1 MRLPLSVLVLAL
13 ALVFGLGLPGG
24 ASTARA
30 QGGAIEATV
39 DRNTVSVDGQIVFSV
54 TVSGGMRSLPTPTL
68 PNLEADWTVYSAGTS
83 RNFSF
88 VNGQISSSAAFR
100 YILQPKR
107 VGSFTIGSARVK
119 IGDTTHE
126 SKPIAVQVTTGP
138 APGSGRSQGGA
149 APGGAA
155 TGTQSAPP
163 EDGGSSYGGGDLF
176 VTLSVDRKEAWVHEQ
191 IILTFRFYSRIALLE
206 GADYEKPTLT
216 NFWIEDLP
224 PPRNFSEVVNGR
236 RYNVSEVRTALFP
249 TAAGTQTIGAAKLI
263 CTIPEVRR
271 NVGGND
277 PFSVFGRSVFGS
289 RKVTLQT
296 DPVTIRVKSLPEG
309 APPQFNGAVG
319 RYSLTASA
327 DRTTVPQGEPIT
339 LNVRIEGTGNLNTV
353 PDVPLPPMPEFKAY
367 DSSSSSDV
375 NAAGGSVQGS
385 RTSQVV
391 LVPLKAGNLT
401 VPPLTLAW
409 FDPRAGEYRT
419 QSSAAI
425 PVTVTPGAT
434 TAGGAAGGG
443 GRGAIEVVG
452 QDIRYLRTDLGRVST
467 GTGLPTA
474 SALFWLFQIVP
485 VGLMVAALVHERHRR
500 RLTDDVG
507 FARQVRS
514 GREATRRLKR
524 ARELSA
530 SGDDGLFAEL
540 SAAVLGYVA
549 DRGNRSAAGLTHEDL
564 RRILAAKRIPG
575 DVGDRLVT
583 FLEACDMARFAPAAA
598 GASDRRRLLDEAA
611 TLIEEL
617 KRRGM

>member
-1 MRLPLSVLVLAL
+1 MRGFLAL
-13 ALVFGLGLPGG
+13 LGLLV
-24 ASTARA
+24 AVAWADSARA
-30 QGGAIEATV
+30 QGAAIEASV
-39 DRNTVSVDGQIVFSV
+39 DRTTVSVDGQIVLAL
-54 TVSGGMRSLPTPTL
+54 TVSGGMRSLPAPQL
-68 PNLEADWTVYSAGTS
+68 PALENDWTVYSAGTS

-88 VNGQISSSAAFR
+88 VNGQISSSASFR

-107 VGSFTIGSARVK
+107 VGTFTIGKATVR

-126 SKPIAVQVTTGP
+126 TTPITVQVTAGGAGP
-138 APGSGRSQGGA
+138 APGGGRA

-155 TGTQSAPP
+155 SGAQAEPP
-163 EDGGSSYGGGDLF
+163 ADGGSSYGGGDLF
-176 VTLSVDRKEAWVHEQ
+176 VTLSTDRKEAFVQEQ
-191 IILTFRFYSRIALLE
+191 ILMTFRFYSRVALLE

-236 RYNVSEVRTALFP
+236 RYNVSEIKMALFP
-249 TAAGTQTIGAAKLI
+249 TAAGNQVIGPAKLV

-289 RKVTLQT
+289 RKITLQT
-296 DPVTIRVKSLPEG
+296 DPVTIRVKPLPEG

-319 RYSLTASA
+319 RYRLAASV
-327 DRTTVPQGEPIT
+327 DRTSVAQGEPIT
-339 LNVRIEGTGNLNTV
+339 LTVRIEGTGNLKTV
-353 PDVPLPPMPEFKAY
+353 PDVPLPAMPEFKAY

-375 NAAGGSVQGS
+375 DASGGAVKGQK
-385 RTSQVV
+385 TSQVV
-391 LVPLKAGNLT
+391 LVPLKAGQLT
-401 VPPLTLAW
+401 VPPLTMAW
-409 FDPRAGEYRT
+409 FDPQAGAYRT
-419 QSSAAI
+419 ESSAAV

-452 QDIRYLRTDLGRVST
+452 QDIRYLKTELGRVSAA
-467 GTGLPTA
+467 GRRPWDG
-474 SALFWLFQIVP
+474 ALFWLFQLLP
-485 VGLMVAALVHERHRR
+485 VGLMVTALVHERHRR

-524 ARELSA
+524 ANDLA
-530 SGDDGLFAEL
+530 AANDDGLFAEL
-540 SAAVLGYVA
+540 SAALLGYVA
-549 DRGNRSAAGLTHEDL
+549 DRSNRAAAGLTHDEL
-564 RRILAAKRIPG
+564 RRLLAAKRIPG
-575 DVGDRLVT
+575 EVAGRLVA
-583 FLEACDMARFAPAAA
+583 FLESCDMARFAPAAA

-611 TLIEEL
+611 ALIEEL